1 MAKTKKY
8 LTGGTLAA
16 IGAGLGLAGGVADFF
31 TARKR
36 LKEQQPLLDQAKL
49 DVEGAFGDLAANKYQ
64 VSESQRQLAKSAGRP
79 LTDPAQNLAAQ
90 ATALDALTGM
100 DPTRAGAFA
109 PAMASQTSRDIQAS
123 QQRDF
128 EREMA
133 AETKLANLEQQVL
146 GQNIGAAREMDLL
159 KLQRAMGSEAT
170 AAQNIEQLKAQ
181 KASAFPGALQNILGF
196 GTALAGAGAFGD
208 ITNENG
214 GKIME
219 RGGIP
224 VVQKL
229 GGEFNHDTNKKAI
242 VDEET
247 GIKEAEAT
255 GGEYILNP
263 EQAQGIHSKYEAVK
277 VKMMD
282 GAELT
287 QEDLMA
293 LFEAVDEVFSQPQ
306 FNEEA
311 A

>member
-1 MAKTKKY
+1 MAKTNKY
-8 LTGGTLAA
+8 LTGGQIGGL
-16 IGAGLGLAGGVADFF
+16 IGAGLGISGGIADYFG
-31 TARKR
+31 ARQR
-36 LKEQQPLLDQAKL
+36 LSDQKPLLEQAKL
-49 DVEGAFGDLAANKYQ
+49 DVQGAFGDLAANKYQ

-109 PAMASQTSRDIQAS
+109 PGMASQTARDIQAS

-128 EREMA
+128 EREMT
-133 AETKLANLEQQVL
+133 AETNLANLEQQVL

-159 KLQRAMGSEAT
+159 KLQRAMGAEAT

-181 KASAFPGALQNILGF
+181 KASAFPNALQNILGF
-196 GTALAGAGAFGD
+196 GTALAGAGAFGEF
-208 ITNENG
+208 EN
-214 GKIME
+214 
-219 RGGIP
+219 GGIP

-247 GIKEAEAT
+247 GVKEAEAT

-277 VKMMD
+277 AKMMD

>member
-1 MAKTKKY
+1 MAKMKKY
-8 LTGGTLAA
+8 EEGGLSPAA
-16 IGAGLGLAGGVADFF
+16 IAGIAGGVLGLAGGVADFF
-31 TARKR
+31 TAKKR

-49 DVEGAFGDLAANKYQ
+49 DVEGAFGNLAANKYQ

-109 PAMASQTSRDIQAS
+109 PAMASQTARDIQAS

-133 AETKLANLEQQVL
+133 AETQLANLEQQVL

-181 KASAFPGALQNILGF
+181 RASAIPGALQNILGF
-196 GTALAGAGAFGD
+196 GTALAGSGAFGEF
-208 ITNENG
+208 EN
-214 GKIME
+214 
-219 RGGIP
+219 GGIP

-247 GIKEAEAT
+247 GVKEAEAT

-263 EQAQGIHSKYEAVK
+263 EQAQGIHSNYKAVK
-277 VKMMD
+277 AKMMD